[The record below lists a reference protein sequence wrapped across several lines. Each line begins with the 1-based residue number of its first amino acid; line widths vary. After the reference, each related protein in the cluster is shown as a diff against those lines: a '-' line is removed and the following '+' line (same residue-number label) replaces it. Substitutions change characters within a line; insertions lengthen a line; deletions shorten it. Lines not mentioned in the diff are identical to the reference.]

1 MRAKYGARSES
12 TGRSLV
18 AARLQPTNLRRRSIA
33 LAIVAV
39 VALGLPA
46 VAGAHSGTLVNA
58 LDYRARVTSTGA
70 SGKLSAAIIDGDRK
84 LELRVPATSTVVVL
98 GFAGEPFL
106 RFTPAG
112 VDVNERSPSAIANNL
127 ARRGSVPALD
137 PKATPSWSH
146 ISDEHRF
153 AWHDHR
159 LGPRP
164 GRTYPEGNVA
174 GWTIPIV
181 VDGRA
186 EAISGRLLHASGP
199 PLWPWL
205 VLLGVTAAVGAALVT
220 RRRGLVEAALYS
232 GAAIAG
238 SAAVVLSVSFAFV
251 PGRSDAAA
259 WANVLVCVGIAA
271 AAIAVF
277 LRVPGGRHAVAG
289 FVAVLATLVGL
300 SEASVLTHGFVISS
314 LPAGVVRSATAV
326 AVSVG
331 SVAAACAAVLLLR
344 DSDRGHGRK
353 RDERVRVEMAIPRG
367 RSR

>member
-1 MRAKYGARSES
+1 M
-12 TGRSLV
+12 

-33 LAIVAV
+33 LAIAV
-39 VALGLPA
+39 IVALGLPA

-70 SGKLSAAIIDGDRK
+70 SGELSAAIIDGDRK

-98 GFAGEPFL
+98 GYAGEPFL

-112 VDVNERSPSAIANNL
+112 VDVNDRSPSAIATKL

-137 PKATPSWSH
+137 PKAPPSWSH
-146 ISDEHRF
+146 VSDGHRF
-153 AWHDHR
+153 SWHDHR

-164 GRTYPEGNVA
+164 GRTYPEGDVA
-174 GWTIPIV
+174 GWTIPMV
-181 VDGRA
+181 VDGHPQ
-186 EAISGRLLHASGP
+186 AISGRLLHASGP
-199 PLWPWL
+199 ALWPWL
-205 VLLGVTAAVGAALVT
+205 VLLGVTVVAGAALVT
-220 RRRGLVEAALYS
+220 RRRGLVEAGLYG

-238 SAAVVLSVSFAFV
+238 GAAVVLTVSFAFV

-259 WANVLVCVGIAA
+259 WANVLVCCAIAA
-271 AAIAVF
+271 AAVVVF

-289 FVAVLATLVGL
+289 FVAVLAALVGL

-314 LPAGVVRSATAV
+314 LPAVVVRSATAV

-344 DSDRGHGRK
+344 DGGRHPQ
-353 RDERVRVEMAIPRG
+353 RPPEERMRVEMAIPRG

>member
-1 MRAKYGARSES
+1 
-12 TGRSLV
+12 V
-18 AARLQPTNLRRRSIA
+18 AARPQPTNLRRRSIA
-33 LAIVAV
+33 VAV
-39 VALGLPA
+39 AALVALCLPA

-58 LDYRARVTSTGA
+58 LDYRARVTAAGS
-70 SGKLSAAIIDGDRK
+70 SGGLSAAIIDGDRK
-84 LELRVPATSTVVVL
+84 LELRVPAASTVVVL

-112 VDVNERSPSAIANNL
+112 VDVNDRSPSAIATKL
-127 ARRGSVPALD
+127 APRGSVPALD
-137 PKATPSWSH
+137 PEATPSWSH
-146 ISDEHRF
+146 ASDEHRF

-159 LGPRP
+159 LGPLP
-164 GRTYPEGNVA
+164 GRAYADGDVA

-181 VDGRA
+181 VDGHR

-199 PLWPWL
+199 SLWPWL
-205 VLLGVTAAVGAALVT
+205 VLLVATLAVGAALVT
-220 RRRGLVEAALYS
+220 RRRGLVEAVLYA

-238 SAAVVLSVSFAFV
+238 SAAVVLTVSFAFV

-259 WANVLVCVGIAA
+259 WGNVLVCC
-271 AAIAVF
+271 AIGALAFALF

-300 SEASVLTHGFVISS
+300 SEASVLTHGFVVSS
-314 LPAGVVRSATAV
+314 LPAAVVRTATAV

-331 SVAAACAAVLLLR
+331 SIAAACAAVLLLR
-344 DSDRGHGRK
+344 DGGRHPRRPRQK
-353 RDERVRVEMAIPRG
+353 RMRVEMAVPRG

>member
-1 MRAKYGARSES
+1 MRAGDGARSES

-18 AARLQPTNLRRRSIA
+18 AARLQPTNLRRRWIA
-33 LAIVAV
+33 IAIA
-39 VALGLPA
+39 ALGALVVPA
-46 VAGAHSGTLVNA
+46 VADAHSGTLVNA
-58 LDYRARVTSTGA
+58 LDYRARVTSAGTG
-70 SGKLSAAIIDGDRK
+70 GTLSAAIIDGDRK
-84 LELRVPATSTVVVL
+84 LELRVPAASTVVVL

-112 VDVNERSPSAIANNL
+112 VDVNERSPSAIATNL
-127 ARRGSVPALD
+127 AKRGSLPALD
-137 PKATPSWSH
+137 PEARPTWSH
-146 ISDEHRF
+146 VSDAHRF

-164 GRTYPEGNVA
+164 GRSYPEGDVA

-181 VDGRA
+181 VDGHA

-205 VLLGVTAAVGAALVT
+205 VLLGATVAAGAALAT
-220 RRRGLVEAALYS
+220 RRRGLVESALYT

-238 SAAVVLSVSFAFV
+238 SAAVVLTVSFAFV

-259 WANVLVCVGIAA
+259 WGNVLVCAVVAA
-271 AAIAVF
+271 AALAVF
-277 LRVPGGRHAVAG
+277 RRVPGGRHAVAG

-314 LPAGVVRSATAV
+314 LPAAVVRTATAV
-326 AVSVG
+326 AISAG
-331 SVAAACAAVLLLR
+331 SIAAACAAALLLGDGSR
-344 DSDRGHGRK
+344 RRGRS